1 MNLPKEW
8 LGSQD
13 PLMKRMV
20 RELLASRVAGPHV
33 TGGLTSKAHDQT
45 TAVSSAQRESGIQMS
60 VKPETINV
68 LLPIIQSYFDQPTS
82 ENPVV
87 GMAEYNHLGAD
98 QFGPLKSNISVP
110 CPLDYSHAERVEK
123 CFSVQEATWGTQ
135 GLARLEAI
143 KKKVDPKGLFNCQK
157 CVGFNPDRTMG

>member
-1 MNLPKEW
+1 MNLPDEW

-13 PLMKRMV
+13 PVTKRMV
-20 RELLASRVAGPHV
+20 RELVMMGPRGHV

-45 TAVSSAQRESGIQMS
+45 TAVSSAQRESGLGLMIKS
-60 VKPETINV
+60 GPINV
-68 LLPIIQSYFDQPTS
+68 VLPIIQSYFDQPTP

-87 GMAEYNHLGAD
+87 GMVEYNHLSAD